1 MCPVG
6 YRLTAAVVLLS
17 IIIADEPGEKLVL
30 TSLRMHPYL
39 TKKAKNNKRSMN
51 FMKLLLSVC
60 VRDERQQR
68 SCARWTYVPPI

>member
-1 MCPVG
+1 MCPVD

-51 FMKLLLSVC
+51 FLTTSFSLC
-60 VRDERQQR
+60 
-68 SCARWTYVPPI
+68 T